1 MTSIHAYDQPTLIGI
16 EPDDLLQ
23 RGTSSESRRILAVED
38 DDLMLEFL
46 STALDAE
53 QFIVDTAKTCEE
65 AMRHVL
71 FRKYAVVLMDLI
83 LPDGNGLQLFR
94 QLSRRRP
101 AIRPRTIFVTGA
113 LSWREARRFSKL
125 VDNPLIL
132 KPFNLEKLLVTVRRI
147 DSQN

>member
-1 MTSIHAYDQPTLIGI
+1 MTSIHAHHQPVLVGI

-23 RGTSSESRRILAVED
+23 RGTSSENRRILAVED

-94 QLSRRRP
+94 QLARRRP

-132 KPFNLEKLLVTVRRI
+132 KPFNLENLLVTVRRI